1 MELNREEIIKNV
13 HIWRER
19 IDEASARWGGCEI
32 CGVTKTHEAETIN
45 ASYDAGIR
53 IFGENRV
60 QELLSKIDDLN
71 PAFEIHLIGALQ
83 TNKVKNV
90 VGRVQMIQSVD
101 RESLAREIDR
111 RAAEKNITANV
122 LIEVGIAGEAQK
134 SGVPEDGLPAL
145 LRLCAELEHVRVRGL
160 MSVMPIADD
169 PEDVRIYF
177 IRMRAWFDRLRDQP
191 VSDRVRMEVLCIGM
205 SNDCSVA
212 AQEGATMVRLGR
224 ALYGARAYPAN
235 REV

>member
-13 HIWRER
+13 HTWRER
-19 IDEASARWGGCEI
+19 IADASARWGGCEI
-32 CGVTKTHEAETIN
+32 CGVTKTHGAETIN

-53 IFGENRV
+53 IIGENRV

-83 TNKVKNV
+83 TNKVKSV

-111 RAAEKNITANV
+111 RAAQLGITANV
-122 LIEVGIAGEAQK
+122 LVEVGIAGEAQK
-134 SGVPEDGLPAL
+134 SGVPEDDLLPL
-145 LRLCAELEHVRVRGL
+145 LRLCAELEHLRVRGL

-177 IRMRAWFDRLRDQP
+177 RRMRAWF
-191 VSDRVRMEVLCIGM
+191 EI
-205 SNDCSVA
+205 
-212 AQEGATMVRLGR
+212 GR
-224 ALYGARAYPAN
+224 AH
-235 REV
+235 V